1 MIDTILV
8 AFGALVVATLAG
20 ALLAPAGIPARRTV
34 LRSQWSTRQ
43 VPLAAPKCGS
53 HAC

>member
-8 AFGALVVATLAG
+8 AFGALVVATFAG
-20 ALLAPAGIPARRTV
+20 ALLAPADVPARRTV

-43 VPLAAPKCGS
+43 TPLAAPKCGCD
-53 HAC
+53 AC